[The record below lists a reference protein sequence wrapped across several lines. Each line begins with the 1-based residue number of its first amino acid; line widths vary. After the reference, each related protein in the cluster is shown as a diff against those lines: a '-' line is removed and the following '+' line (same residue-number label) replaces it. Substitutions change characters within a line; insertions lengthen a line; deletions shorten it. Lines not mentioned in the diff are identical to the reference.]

1 MTRPPR
7 LRGSTP
13 ADSKQAERYSRHTL
27 LPEVG
32 IAGQDKLAAARVL
45 VVGAGGLAAPVLSYL
60 AGAGIGRL
68 TVIDDDVV
76 ELSNLHRQVIHRTTD
91 IGVAKVDSAVRAAL
105 DLNPDI
111 EVVGVEARL
120 TADNALPLFAE
131 HDVVVDAT
139 DNFATR
145 YLINDACVLLG
156 LPLVWSSI
164 NRFDGQV
171 TVWSYGESP
180 CYRCIFPTA
189 PPPGTVPSCAEA
201 GVIGS
206 LPGVMGSI
214 QATETVKLVL
224 GIGEPLAG
232 RILVHDALAGSWA
245 GVPVARDPH
254 CAVCGDQPTI
264 TVLQDEA
271 SACAVPPDEPVPTI
285 GAREL
290 ADLIEAGRAPVLVD
304 VRTPAERDIVS
315 LPGGGIQVD
324 VAQLRDGTGL
334 PAVAGLDE
342 SAVFYCK
349 SGARSAE
356 AVRLVADATGVRAR
370 SLDGGVLGWIDQ
382 IDPSLPRY

>member
-1 MTRPPR
+1 MTRRQR
-7 LRGSTP
+7 LRGSS
-13 ADSKQAERYSRHTL
+13 AGASNQAERYSRHTL
-27 LPEVG
+27 LPEIGV
-32 IAGQDKLAAARVL
+32 AGQRKLAEARVL
-45 VVGAGGLAAPVLSYL
+45 VVGAGGLAAPVIPYL

-76 ELSNLHRQVIHRTTD
+76 ELSNLHRQIIHRTAD
-91 IGVAKVDSAVRAAL
+91 IGVAKVDSAVRAAV

-111 EVVGVEARL
+111 EVVGLHERL
-120 TADNALPLFAE
+120 TADNALTVFAD

-171 TVWSYGESP
+171 TVWAYAESP

-201 GVIGS
+201 GVVGS

-214 QATETVKLVL
+214 QATEVVKLVL

-232 RILVHDALAGSWA
+232 RIVVHDALAGSWA
-245 GVPVARDPH
+245 AVRVARDPE
-254 CAVCGDQPTI
+254 CAVCGAHPTI
-264 TVLQDEA
+264 TMLQDTQA
-271 SACAVPPDEPVPTI
+271 SCEVPVEEPVPTI
-285 GAREL
+285 DVHEL
-290 ADLIEAGRAPVLVD
+290 ASLIDAGRSPVLVD
-304 VRTPAERDIVS
+304 VRTTAERDIVS

-324 VAQLRDGTGL
+324 VARLRDGTGL
-334 PAVAGLDE
+334 DAVADIDE
-342 SAVFYCK
+342 SVVFYCK

-356 AVRLVADATGVRAR
+356 AVRLVAAATGVRAR
-370 SLDGGVLGWIDQ
+370 SLEGGVLAWIDQ
-382 IDPSLPRY
+382 VDPSLPRY

>member
-1 MTRPPR
+1 MTCPQR

-13 ADSKQAERYSRHTL
+13 GDSNQAERYSRHTL

-32 IAGQDKLAAARVL
+32 LAGQRRLAAARVL
-45 VVGAGGLAAPVLSYL
+45 VVGAGGLAAPVIPYL
-60 AGAGIGRL
+60 AGAGIGRI

-76 ELSNLHRQVIHRTTD
+76 ELSNLHRQVIHRTAD

-111 EVVGVEARL
+111 DVVGIEQRL
-120 TADNALPLFAE
+120 TADNALAIFAD

-145 YLINDACVLLG
+145 YLVNDACVMLG

-171 TVWSYGESP
+171 TVWGYRESP
-180 CYRCIFPTA
+180 CYRCIFPSA
-189 PPPGTVPSCAEA
+189 PPAGTVPSCAEA
-201 GVIGS
+201 GVVGS

-214 QATETVKLVL
+214 QATETLKLVL
-224 GIGEPLAG
+224 GVGEPLAG
-232 RILVHDALAGSWA
+232 RIVVHDALAGSWA
-245 GVPVARDPH
+245 TVPVARDPH
-254 CAVCGDQPTI
+254 CAVCGDNPSI

-271 SACAVPPDEPVPTI
+271 SCDVPAEQPVATI

-290 ADLIEAGRAPVLVD
+290 AELVEQGRAPVLVD

-324 VAQLRDGTGL
+324 VGDLREGRGL
-334 PAVAGLDE
+334 DALADLDE

-356 AVRLVADATGVRAR
+356 AVRLVAAATGVHAR
-370 SLDGGVLGWIDQ
+370 SLDGGVLAWIDDV
-382 IDPSLPRY
+382 DPSLPRY

>member
-1 MTRPPR
+1 M
-7 LRGSTP
+7 
-13 ADSKQAERYSRHTL
+13 
-27 LPEVG
+27 
-32 IAGQDKLAAARVL
+32 AGQRKLAAARVL
-45 VVGAGGLAAPVLSYL
+45 VVGAGGLAAPVISYL

-76 ELSNLHRQVIHRTTD
+76 ELSNLHRQVIHRTGD
-91 IGVAKVDSAVRAAL
+91 VGVAKVDSAVRAATE
-105 DLNPDI
+105 LNPDI
-111 EVVGVEARL
+111 EVVGIEQRL
-120 TADNALPLFAE
+120 VADNALALFAD

-171 TVWSYGESP
+171 TVWGYGESP

-189 PPPGTVPSCAEA
+189 PPPGTIPSCAEA
-201 GVIGS
+201 GVVGS

-232 RILVHDALAGSWA
+232 RIQVHDALAGTWST
-245 GVPVARDPH
+245 VRVARDPR
-254 CAVCGDQPTI
+254 CAVCGDRPSI
-264 TVLQDEA
+264 TVLRDEDV
-271 SACAVPPDEPVPTI
+271 SCGVPPAEPVPTI

-290 ADLIEAGRAPVLVD
+290 ADLIETGQAPALVD
-304 VRTPAERDIVS
+304 VRSTAERDIVT
-315 LPGGGIQVD
+315 LPGGGIHVEVD
-324 VAQLRDGTGL
+324 GLRDGTAL
-334 PAVAGLDE
+334 EKVADVNE
-342 SAVFYCK
+342 DTVFYCR

-356 AVRLVADATGVRAR
+356 AVRLVAAATGVRAR
-370 SLDGGVLGWIDQ
+370 SLDGGVLAWIDQ